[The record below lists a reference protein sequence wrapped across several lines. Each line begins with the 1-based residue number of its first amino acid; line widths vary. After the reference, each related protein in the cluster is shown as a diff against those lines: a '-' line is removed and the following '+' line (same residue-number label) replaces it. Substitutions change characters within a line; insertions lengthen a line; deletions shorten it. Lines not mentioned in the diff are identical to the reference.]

1 MLDYINYIII
11 VFGNILIPILH
22 IHANMQALQK
32 ETCLFINILCLCDHH
47 DRDSDTEY
55 SVVQSSDHRP
65 LS

>member
-11 VFGNILIPILH
+11 VFGNILIPILN
-22 IHANMQALQK
+22 IHADMQTLQK
-32 ETCLFINILCLCDHH
+32 ETCLLINILCDHH
-47 DRDSDTEY
+47 DSDTEY